1 MTKTERLKQ
10 IRQLGETTSHK
21 NILSIFKD
29 KCEIIGGGGGGNICV
44 YGAGNVGKSFLNY
57 FLDIFGDK
65 EISYFL
71 LDKNAFNG
79 QTYLNYPVY
88 KPDAVQLDWK
98 FRKDALV
105 IIAIFL
111 DSEQYNEIIENLKE
125 IGYTRFIN
133 AMPFFT
139 RALFASQEINNENII
154 SKEIDD
160 ISSAFELMT
169 DEHSEDVFY
178 SVFKAHATADYDMK
192 ALSSGMTTY
201 VDVGVSFRFN
211 YRSFIDCG
219 AYTGDTLE
227 ELVKR
232 YKVENYF
239 GFEPDLHCYSK
250 LSERVKTY
258 YNKAKYYVL
267 LPIGVSNKNE
277 YLRFTSIGTGT
288 SRINKTGDTIV
299 QTVKLDDMLKGYDD
313 LFIKMDIEG
322 AEISALEGAKNIIVN
337 TAPDLAISVYHKIS
351 DLWQIPL
358 MLKEWVPEYRFYMRN
373 HISCTIDTVLYA
385 TLE

>member
-1 MTKTERLKQ
+1 
-10 IRQLGETTSHK
+10 
-21 NILSIFKD
+21 
-29 KCEIIGGGGGGNICV
+29 V
-44 YGAGNVGKSFLNY
+44 NY
-57 FLDIFGDK
+57 FHGIFTNKETLYCFLDR
-65 EISYFL
+65 
-71 LDKNAFNG
+71 NASDG

-88 KPDAVQLDWK
+88 KPDAAQLDWK
-98 FRKDALV
+98 FRKDVLV
-105 IIAIFL
+105 IFAIFL
-111 DSEQYNEIIENLKE
+111 DSEQYNEIIETLKE

-139 RALFASQEINNENII
+139 RALFASQDINNENII
-154 SKEIDD
+154 AREIED
-160 ISSAFELMT
+160 ILSAYEHMT
-169 DEHSEDVFY
+169 DEHSEDVFF
-178 SVFKAHATADYDMK
+178 SVFKAHATADYDIK

-211 YRSFIDCG
+211 YRSFVDCG

-250 LSERVKTY
+250 LSEQVETLNK
-258 YNKAKYYVL
+258 KAKYYVL
-267 LPIGVSNKNE
+267 LPIGVSNRNE
-277 YLRFTSIGTGT
+277 FLRFTSIGTGT
-288 SRINKTGDTIV
+288 SRINEMGDTIV
-299 QTVKLDDMLKGYDD
+299 QTVRLDDMLKGYDD

-322 AEISALEGAKNIIVN
+322 AEISALEGAKNIIIN

-351 DLWQIPL
+351 DLWCIPL

-373 HISCTIDTVLYA
+373 HISYTIDTVLYA